1 MYPVNIAKGGPS
13 RGLNAPYII
22 VAFVSGDA
30 AKNVQSMPE
39 KLVVDSFLKQ
49 LDTMFGNE
57 QDSNPA
63 TRHYLDHFIFDWAKM
78 PFVRAGYSYPAI
90 GSLGQ
95 RAVLAKV
102 LILF

>member
-1 MYPVNIAKGGPS
+1 M
-13 RGLNAPYII
+13 
-22 VAFVSGDA
+22 SGDA
-30 AKNVQSMPE
+30 AKNIQSMPD

-63 TRHYLDHFIFDWAKM
+63 TRHYLDYFIFDWAKM
-78 PFVRAGYSYPAI
+78 PFVRAGYSYPAT

-95 RAVLAKV
+95 RAVLAKASNWASEPKGSCFPGNQKSSEV
-102 LILF
+102 P

>member
-1 MYPVNIAKGGPS
+1 
-13 RGLNAPYII
+13 
-22 VAFVSGDA
+22 VSGDA
-30 AKNVQSMPE
+30 AKNIQSMPE
-39 KLVVDSFLKQ
+39 KLVVDSMLKQ

-63 TRHYLDHFIFDWAKM
+63 TRHYLDHFIFDWGKM
-78 PFVRAGYSYPAI
+78 PFVRAGYSYPAT

-102 LILF
+102 S